1 MVAGNK
7 DRFTGFSLNA
17 SAFLR
22 NLAANNNKAWFE
34 AHRKEYEEHLLEPLK
49 TLVSDLSGFMLSI
62 DPDFMTTPAVDRT
75 ISRIYRDTRF
85 SMDKSPY
92 KTTVWITF
100 KRPVRNWQ
108 DSPCYF
114 LELGTDSYRFGMGF
128 YSAAKDTMDRLREIV
143 DKRPA
148 EFLKV
153 VSFFAK
159 QDVFVLEGEKYK
171 KILKDTLPAN
181 LQEWYQRKNL
191 YLVCNRN
198 LDEALYG
205 RKLVDDLISG
215 FGLVAPLYR
224 YLWKLKAV
232 K

>member
-1 MVAGNK
+1 MAAGNK
-7 DRFTGFSLNA
+7 DRFTGFSQNA
-17 SAFLR
+17 PTFLR

-34 AHRKEYEEHLLEPLK
+34 AHRQEYEEHLLEPLK
-49 TLVSDLSGFMLSI
+49 ALVSDLSGFMLSI
-62 DPDFMTTPAVDRT
+62 DPDFMTIPSVDRT

-85 SMDKSPY
+85 SKDKSPY

-100 KRPVRNWQ
+100 KRPIRNWQ

-114 LELGTDSYRFGMGF
+114 LELGVDYYRFGMGF

-171 KILKDTLPAN
+171 KILKGTLPAD

-191 YLVCNRN
+191 YLVCNREI
-198 LDEALYG
+198 DETLYG
-205 RKLVDDLISG
+205 RRLVDDLISC
-215 FGLVAPLYR
+215 FGIVAPLYH
-224 YLWKLKAV
+224 YLWKLKAG